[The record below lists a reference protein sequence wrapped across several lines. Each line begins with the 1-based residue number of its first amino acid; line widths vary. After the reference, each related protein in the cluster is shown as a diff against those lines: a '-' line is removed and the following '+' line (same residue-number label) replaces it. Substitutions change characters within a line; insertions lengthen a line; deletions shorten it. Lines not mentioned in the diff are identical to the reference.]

1 MNEQSNDIAQELALL
16 HQLSGADYARQVEH
30 IARRNEFR
38 LVGGETAIFT
48 VGGEGGENYDNLL
61 SAAKRAV
68 EQVHKV
74 YILPNPKGFRTAD
87 LILEKKGVFKLYDI
101 KTIQGKGSAGTRL
114 QESIG
119 QTNRVLLNMQTTYSA
134 RLLASDIKAYFET
147 NVNALEVL
155 IFKGHKAIV
164 IGRRFAAN
172 PMFNRL
178 FRKMFEK

>member
-48 VGGEGGENYDNLL
+48 VGGEGGKNYDNLL

-74 YILPNPKGFRTAD
+74 YILPNLKVSYCRSYIG
-87 LILEKKGVFKLYDI
+87 EKRCV
-101 KTIQGKGSAGTRL
+101 
-114 QESIG
+114 
-119 QTNRVLLNMQTTYSA
+119 QTL
-134 RLLASDIKAYFET
+134 
-147 NVNALEVL
+147 
-155 IFKGHKAIV
+155 
-164 IGRRFAAN
+164 
-172 PMFNRL
+172 
-178 FRKMFEK
+178 